1 MTYLNQI
8 EDAEFALALVDD
20 KDKVQC
26 RVMAVDD
33 AQVVVAGVVLL
44 ARLAEPESGRQVD
57 KVAERVVPD
66 RHERVDP
73 LEDGGAG
80 FG

>member
-1 MTYLNQI
+1 MTYLDQV
-8 EDAEFALALVDD
+8 EDAEFALALIDD
-20 KDKVQC
+20 KDKVQG
-26 RVMAVDD
+26 RVMAVND
-33 AQVVVAGVVLL
+33 AQIVVARVVLL
-44 ARLAEPESGRQVD
+44 ARLAESEPGRQVD

-66 RHERVDP
+66 RDERVDP

>member
-1 MTYLNQI
+1 
-8 EDAEFALALVDD
+8 
-20 KDKVQC
+20 
-26 RVMAVDD
+26 MAVDD
-33 AQVVVAGVVLL
+33 AQVVVARMVLL
-44 ARLAEPESGRQVD
+44 ARLAKSEPGRQVD

-73 LEDGGAG
+73 LQDGGAG